1 MEGKAQS
8 RFCRGSARKMR
19 RVAALVKG
27 MPVDRAAAVLK
38 ALPKAAATPLAKVI
52 ASATANALA
61 IEGTAHHKSGDFVV
75 SEVNIDGG
83 PIARRFRA
91 TGMGRAYRI
100 RKRYCHVRVIVSDES
115 MVAPARV
122 TPKPAAV
129 KAAAPEKMPVTKKS
143 VTTKKTAEKKSK

>member
-1 MEGKAQS
+1 
-8 RFCRGSARKMR
+8 MR

-27 MPVDRAAAVLK
+27 MPVDHAAAILK

-61 IEGTAHHKSGDFVV
+61 VEGTAHHKSADFVV
-75 SEVNIDGG
+75 SEVCIDGG

-100 RKRYCHVRVIVSDES
+100 RKRYCHVKVVVSDEQ
-115 MVAPARV
+115 AQAKAAKAQAAADAQAA
-122 TPKPAAV
+122 KPAT
-129 KAAAPEKMPVTKKS
+129 KATAAKKS
-143 VTTKKTAEKKSK
+143 SEKEQKS